1 MLKISERQRKIL
13 LFCTIF
19 LFTSFVVL
27 IALFYTIK
35 PFQDAI
41 TSLFRKPETVPEIQ
55 ELPTEVPTSF
65 LSTIQPE
72 EFVQLPT
79 NLTNIH
85 NVIITNSNTQFGQ
98 GLMMSVYTPSNEN
111 CETTSMNPNPSILLC
126 SIISD
131 ANGNISLNSNSPLS
145 VLFNLNQINCG
156 MIQYIS
162 KNEYYEISNGMVQ
175 KVIPQTYLVEL
186 PEISS
191 STTNYIVEDGIMFQ
205 NGVSISL
212 DNENQGNCVI
222 DGSMGQIVYHLGSS
236 STLVTYTSKTKQ
248 GSSYPCWT
256 LNGSTMSSTPDN
268 SFPCAANYGST
279 TACCGQ
285 ESEISYVEPEYR
297 CPQEF
302 PICQGYDFSSNT
314 LGTCNPTSV
323 LACSDTS
330 DCPSD
335 FPLCVNGTCISK
347 LQNAGYDLTPGKNSL
362 LKGDSLNVCDM
373 LTSQNGLYCLVLQS
387 NGNLC
392 ILQTPISYVIGSGVI
407 TQTEVFDSET
417 NTTQGPTTPYEYVG
431 CYLDGK
437 CTLNNSTETASCTA
451 SYNMTGPVN
460 NQATVEQC
468 YNILTEKNNST
479 DNNYVYF
486 GMEYGKNNV
495 SGTAQCFLASESQ
508 FQNSNLPS
516 QKMSTMVQY
525 TPSSTNQ
532 NSYNYE
538 KCGCPN
544 DTTDCGDT
552 YNIDNIGGFTL
563 QIYKVNTNPNINSIT
578 SSQTLTPCSSL
589 VSLNS
594 QYNFQ
599 FSSNGSLS
607 ICNGDNIP
615 SSSPCSGCLDTKTPV
630 VWNIPSKQTTA
641 LTNGALVIENGD
653 LRMYNNYQKSN
664 QVLLWNTNTAYSGS
678 DTLKMTNVGYLV
690 LYNSTTN
697 RIFWVS
703 GLGYKAKNCSSASG
717 YCVYSSSTPIWSS
730 EQNGKNTFYN
740 YSKFPLTKG
749 MQNLK
754 LDFSMDGNLTVIGE
768 VPYTCSSG
776 KGKTTSSNTIWGSNT
791 TNSTSDT
798 LLLTNNGTL
807 LIFNSIT
814 GNVYFDSSN
823 STYNFK
829 KTPTTPV
836 LNLYQENFTSLTYQY
851 STTPSLVQ
859 PKPLQVSSENMIQT
873 IGFQNG
879 VQLAGTNSNMLILN
893 GFEGGLEFS
902 VNSKK
907 TSLFSVVNYENNK
920 LIMYNYNSTTTKG
933 NYYVPIPQTMP
944 TPQSEQSVKSILIV
958 NSRNYTNGILLQCA
972 NFPPDCTVNENDS
985 ISNPSFVIQ
994 SVVVSSST
1002 SPITYSIN
1010 PNQLCCVFFNLN
1022 SVMCPSIFKILSKK
1036 TIYSVNFD
1044 TLQQTQTTED
1054 DPIDELT
1061 LNYDS
1066 GGTLM
1071 TVNDGIYFS
1080 NGCSISLD
1088 NLNKGNCII
1097 STLNSQIEFNI
1108 ASPGLNTP
1116 SQQITNTNECS
1127 NQFGTKYNYCSDTGV
1142 YYCCGVCTN
1151 SASCPSNDALED
1163 CACSSVYLARYIS
1176 KQSSSTWSLENDQYV
1191 TSTLSTNQ
1199 NPIYTSNYF
1208 STVYSNIMFVN
1219 GMELSI
1225 QEKGLSIVGGKGSV
1239 SFGVGNKVVSIM
1251 NTNETTTPPVSWTY
1265 P

>member
-1 MLKISERQRKIL
+1 MLKLSERQKRILLLCGIILCAIVSVLIL
-13 LFCTIF
+13 LFYF
-19 LFTSFVVL
+19 N
-27 IALFYTIK
+27 K

-41 TSLFRKPETVPEIQ
+41 TSLFKTSQTVPEIQ

-79 NLTNIH
+79 NLTDIH
-85 NVIITNSNTQFGQ
+85 NVIIMNSNTQFGQ
-98 GLMMSVYTPSNEN
+98 GILMSVYIPSNEN
-111 CETTSMNPNPSILLC
+111 CETTSINPNPSILLS
-126 SIISD
+126 SIITDS
-131 ANGNISLNSNSPLS
+131 NGNISLNSNSPLS

-175 KVIPQTYLVEL
+175 KVIPQTYIVEL

-191 STTNYIVEDGIMFQ
+191 STTNYTVEDGIMFQ

-212 DNENQGNCVI
+212 DNDNQGNCVI

-256 LNGSTMSSTPDN
+256 LNGSITSPTPDN

-285 ESEISYVEPEYR
+285 DSEIGYVEPEYR

-302 PICQGYDFSSNT
+302 PICQGYNFSSNT
-314 LGTCNPTSV
+314 LGTCKPSSV
-323 LACSDTS
+323 LSCSESS

-335 FPLCVNGTCISK
+335 FPLCMNGTCISK
-347 LQNAGYDLTPGKNSL
+347 LQNAGYNLTVGKNSL
-362 LKGDSLNVCDM
+362 LKGNSLGVCQM
-373 LTSQNGLYCLVLQS
+373 LTSENGVYCFVLQS
-387 NGNLC
+387 DGNLC
-392 ILQTPISYVIGSGVI
+392 IFQNPVSFVIGSDII
-407 TQTEVFDSET
+407 TQTEVFDSAT
-417 NTTQGPTTPYEYVG
+417 NTNQGPTAPYEYIG
-431 CYLDGK
+431 CYVDGK
-437 CTLNNSTETASCTA
+437 CTFNNSTETASCST

-460 NQATVEQC
+460 DQATVEQC
-468 YNILTEKNNST
+468 YNILTEKNSSST

-486 GMEYGKNNV
+486 GMENGKNNV

-516 QKMSTMVQY
+516 QTMSTVVQY
-525 TPSSTNQ
+525 TPSSTNK
-532 NSYNYE
+532 NSFNYE
-538 KCGCPN
+538 TCGCPSN
-544 DTTDCGDT
+544 TTDCGDT
-552 YNIDNIGGFTL
+552 YNIDKIGGYTL
-563 QIYKVNTNPNINSIT
+563 QIYKVNNDIKINSMT

-589 VSLNS
+589 ISLNA
-594 QYNFQ
+594 QFNFQ

-607 ICNGDNIP
+607 ICNGDNV
-615 SSSPCSGCLDTKTPV
+615 SSSCNGCVNTTSV
-630 VWNIPSKQTTA
+630 VWNLPSKQTKA

-678 DTLKMTNVGYLV
+678 DTLKLTNVGFLV
-690 LYNSTTN
+690 LYNSSTN
-697 RIFWVS
+697 RIFWVN

-730 EQNGKNTFYN
+730 QQNGKNTFYN

-836 LNLYQENFTSLTYQY
+836 LNLYQENFTSLTFQY

-859 PKPLQVSSENMIQT
+859 PKPLQVVPQNMVQT

-879 VQLAGTNSNMLILN
+879 VELSGTNSNMLMLK
-893 GFEGGLEFS
+893 GYEGGVEFS

-907 TSLFSVVNYENNK
+907 TSLFTVVNYENNK
-920 LIMYNYNSTTTKG
+920 LIMYNYNSTTTIG

-958 NSRNYTNGILLQCA
+958 NSRNYTNGILIQCA
-972 NFPPDCTVNENDS
+972 GFPPDCTVTENDT

-994 SVVVSSST
+994 SVVVNSST

-1010 PNQLCCVFFNLN
+1010 PNQLSCVFFNLN
-1022 SVMCPSIFKILSKK
+1022 SILCPSIFKILSKK
-1036 TIYSVNFD
+1036 TIYSISFD
-1044 TLQQTQTTED
+1044 TLQQSQTSADNEID
-1054 DPIDELT
+1054 DLI
-1061 LNYDS
+1061 LNYDT
-1066 GGTLM
+1066 GGTLL
-1071 TVNDGIYFS
+1071 TVKDGIYFS

-1088 NLNKGNCII
+1088 NMNKGNCII
-1097 STLNSQIEFNI
+1097 STINSQIEFNI
-1108 ASPGLNTP
+1108 ASPGLNIP

-1127 NQFGTKYNYCSDTGV
+1127 NQFGTNYNYCPDTGV
-1142 YYCCGVCTN
+1142 YYCCGVCSN
-1151 SASCPSNDALED
+1151 YASCPSNDGLEY

-1176 KQSSSTWSLENDQYV
+1176 KQKSSSWSLENDKYL
-1191 TSTLSTNQ
+1191 TSTSSTNK

-1208 STVYSNIMFVN
+1208 SKVYSSINFVN
-1219 GMELSI
+1219 GMELTI
-1225 QEKGLSIVGGKGSV
+1225 KKKGLSIVGGKGSV
-1239 SFGVGNKVVSIM
+1239 SFGVDNNVVSI
-1251 NTNETTTPPVSWTY
+1251 TSTDETTTPPASWTY